1 MLYFDIIKQLYEIGS
16 IKFGSFNLKS
26 GANCP
31 FDIDLRLVLS
41 HPSLLEAL
49 SKAMWQKIAP
59 IATDYVCG
67 IPYTAFSIAT
77 YISIKQNIPM
87 LLKRTD
93 LKEHP
98 TKKIIAGNYEPNK
111 RCLILEDVI
120 TSGHSILETTQ
131 ALQNL
136 QITVPA
142 IAILLDRE
150 QGGVM
155 AIEKQGF
162 HVLSLLTI
170 SQVCTHLKNIKKI
183 TQIDLDKVL
192 KFIEHNQIEF

>member
-1 MLYFDIIKQLYEIGS
+1 MLYFDIIKQLHEIGA

-26 GANCP
+26 GINCP

-41 HPSLLEAL
+41 HPTLLEAIAQ
-49 SKAMWQKIAP
+49 AMWQKIAP
-59 IATDYVCG
+59 ITIDYLCG
-67 IPYTAFSIAT
+67 IPYTAFSVAT
-77 YISIKQNIPM
+77 CISIKQNIPM

-93 LKEHP
+93 LKEHS
-98 TKKIIAGNYEPNK
+98 TKKIISGSYEENK
-111 RCLILEDVI
+111 RCLILEDVV

-136 QITVPA
+136 HISVPA
-142 IAILLDRE
+142 VAIILDRE

-155 AIEKQGF
+155 AIEKQGV
-162 HVLSLLTI
+162 HVLALLTI

-183 TQIDLDKVL
+183 TQIDLDKVH
-192 KFIEHNQIEF
+192 KFTEHNQIEF